1 MDIPDLNALFETG
14 SPYFTPLSAAVLILI
29 LVLLFITLLSTA
41 GYFPVLLSITSYTPI
56 IARLKAKGVPYNNP
70 ELLEGLIQS
79 GSVQD
84 CMSRLKNM
92 GYLTRAPLD
101 CTPDQA
107 EDELLLT
114 WYEEVTLLRSQAPRD
129 AWLFFDAILF
139 FHEIARIK
147 RILRF
152 IHVHRAYMIMDK
164 PELWPEGCTPD
175 LAAKLSN
182 VRTMN
187 EGIRLLLETRYGQA
201 LLDGMPRYDT
211 EQSLFYLELALDC
224 MGYAELK
231 RQMSMV
237 QTYLASPYREYIAV
251 LIDIHNLRVLIR
263 AKHSGWNPDEVPLC
277 LVDGG
282 QHLPMWRL
290 TQMNEMMSVPDVV
303 RQLIG
308 TAYDPILS
316 PLLRSY
322 PSADSMLHLDLALD
336 QYLLDTVSRLGLVY
350 YHTGGPLLWYLVAK
364 EYELRNIRIILSGLY
379 EGFSPE
385 QIIQMMVRGP
395 EET

>member
-1 MDIPDLNALFETG
+1 MEIPDIYTLMETG
-14 SPYFTPLSAAVLILI
+14 SPYLTPLSAAVLIII
-29 LVLLFITLLSTA
+29 LVLLFITLLSTS
-41 GYFPVLLSITSYTPI
+41 GYFPVLLSITSYTPV
-56 IARLKAKGVPYNNP
+56 IARLKAKGVPYGNP
-70 ELLEGLIQS
+70 EQLEELIQS

-92 GYLTRAPLD
+92 GYLTRAPPD

-107 EDELLLT
+107 EEELLCM
-114 WYEEVTLLRSQAPRD
+114 WYEEVALLRSQAPRD
-129 AWLFFDAILF
+129 AWLFFDAVLF
-139 FHEIARIK
+139 FHEIARVK
-147 RILRF
+147 RILRL
-152 IHVHRAYMIMDK
+152 IHVHRADMIMNK
-164 PELWPEGCTPD
+164 PDLWPEGCTPD

-182 VRTMN
+182 VRSMN
-187 EGIRLLLETRYGQA
+187 EGIRLLLETKYGQA
-201 LLDGMPRYDT
+201 LLDGIPGYDT
-211 EQSLFYLELALDC
+211 GQSLFYLELALDC

-237 QTYLASPYREYIAV
+237 QTYLAAPYRVYIAV
-251 LIDIHNLRVLIR
+251 LIDIHNLRVLLR
-263 AKHSGWNPDEVPLC
+263 AKHSGWDPDAVPLC

-282 QHLPMWRL
+282 QDLPMWRL
-290 TQMNEMMSVPDVV
+290 TQMNEMMSVPDVI

-316 PLLRSY
+316 PMLRSY
-322 PSADSMLHLDLALD
+322 PSSDTMLRLDLALD
-336 QYLLDTVSRLGLVY
+336 QYLLDTASRLGLVY

-379 EGFSPE
+379 EGFSAE
-385 QIIQMMVRGP
+385 QIMQMMVRGP